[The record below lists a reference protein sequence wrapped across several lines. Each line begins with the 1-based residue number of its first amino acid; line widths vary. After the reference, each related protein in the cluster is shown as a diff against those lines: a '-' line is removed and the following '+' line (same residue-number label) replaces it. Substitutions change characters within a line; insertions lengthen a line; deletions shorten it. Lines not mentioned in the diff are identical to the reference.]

1 MPCPLLGDLPDPG
14 IKPASP
20 MAPALLVDSLPLSHQ
35 GSPTGVSS
43 HPLLQ
48 GILPTQGLNLGLLH
62 CRRILYCLKHQGSC
76 PERGIGG
83 CKGPLLWTGDEKMRV
98 GNSSLSEEVTQPVHF
113 PSCSSRDQSPAG
125 RAGTS
130 HIRTVRL
137 QRHKAA
143 RRKGGSPG
151 IHRCCQ
157 AAPQER
163 SRSSPGSFILRG
175 SREGDPADPRD
186 LLGPL
191 RGGTRDFPELE
202 GLLEFL
208 VRVA

>member
-20 MAPALLVDSLPLSHQ
+20 MAPALQVDSLPLSHQ

-48 GILPTQGLNLGLLH
+48 GILPIQGLNLGLLH

-83 CKGPLLWTGDEKMRV
+83 CKGPLLWTGDGKMRV

-137 QRHKAA
+137 QRHKGA

-151 IHRCCQ
+151 IHRCGQ

-163 SRSSPGSFILRG
+163 SGSSPGSFILRG
-175 SREGDPADPRD
+175 SREGDPADPR
-186 LLGPL
+186 PA
-191 RGGTRDFPELE
+191 RTS
-202 GLLEFL
+202 
-208 VRVA
+208 